1 MNIIFPQS
9 PFLDPVG
16 RPAREWVQW
25 LQNPSVQT
33 ITAGTLTIEEV
44 VIGIPLEVQYGG
56 TGLSTIPNNGQL
68 LIGNGT
74 GYTLNTIAAGNG
86 ITIANSAGAIT
97 TSITNTGVVAGGYGS
112 ASSVSTFT
120 VNAQGQLTIAGNVAI
135 AISAAQI
142 TSGTIDSARISGSYT
157 GITGVGT
164 LTAGTWNAT
173 TIGAAYGGTGL
184 SSYVIGDIIF
194 ASGTTTLST
203 LPDVATG
210 NALISGG
217 VGVAPSY
224 GKIGLTT
231 HISGVLPVANG
242 GTNISSYTTGDII
255 FANGATSLD
264 KLPDVATGNAL
275 LSGGIGVAPAY
286 GKVGLTTHVSGV
298 LPIANGGTNISTYAV
313 GDILYCSATDVLS
326 KLPKPTASSY
336 LAMTSAGVPS
346 WKNPK
351 YGTFYNMTD
360 ETVGVINTPYPLVFD
375 ITDLSNGVSVP
386 ITTGV
391 VTASIATTTMTVTAV
406 TSGVL
411 SIGQTI
417 TGTGVTAGTR
427 IIAFVSGTGGTGTY
441 TVDKSQTVAST
452 TITASKQTRIT
463 VAADGVYNFQFSAQL
478 DKTSSSKKDVWIWAR
493 VNDVD
498 VPDSTGKVSL
508 AGSNAATIE
517 SWNYV
522 YNLLANDYFELMWA
536 AEDVDCLMTS
546 TPASSFYPAAPAII
560 MTVTDNISV

>member
-1 MNIIFPQS
+1 MANITQI
-9 PFLDPVG
+9 
-16 RPAREWVQW
+16 PAPRVAIVDSNTGLISVQW
-25 LQNPSVQT
+25 FRYFNNINTIVGGGTGITPPSSGGTGTNVVPT
-33 ITAGTLTIEEV
+33 DGRILIGNSSGTYTVANLTAGT
-44 VIGIPLEVQYGG
+44 
-56 TGLSTIPNNGQL
+56 GLFRVN
-68 LIGNGT
+68 GNGALLV
-74 GYTLNTIAAGNG
+74 GV
-86 ITIANSAGAIT
+86 SD
-97 TSITNTGVVAGGYGS
+97 TGVTAGSYGS
-112 ASSVSTFT
+112 ASSVTTLT
-120 VNAQGQLTIAGNVAI
+120 VNAQGQLTVAGNVAI
-135 AISAAQI
+135 AIAASQI
-142 TSGTIDSARISGSYT
+142 TSGTIDPARISGSYT

-164 LTAGTWNAT
+164 LTVGTWNAS
-173 TIGAAYGGTGL
+173 TIAAAYGGTGIA
-184 SSYVIGDIIF
+184 SYTVGDIIF
-194 ASGTTTLST
+194 ASGTTTLS
-203 LPDVATG
+203 
-210 NALISGG
+210 
-217 VGVAPSY
+217 
-224 GKIGLTT
+224 
-231 HISGVLPVANG
+231 
-242 GTNISSYTTGDII
+242 
-255 FANGATSLD
+255 

-275 LSGGIGVAPAY
+275 LSGGVGVAPAY

-298 LPIANGGTNISTYAV
+298 LPIANGGTNISTYAT
-313 GDILYCSATDVLS
+313 GDILYASAPNVLS
-326 KLPKPTASSY
+326 KLSKPTASSY

-351 YGTFYNMTD
+351 YGTFYNTTD

-391 VTASIATTTMTVTAV
+391 VTASIAATTMTVTAV

-441 TVDKSQTVAST
+441 TVDKSQVVIST
-452 TITASKQTRIT
+452 TITATKQTRIT

-478 DKTSSSKKDVWIWAR
+478 DKNSATAKNVWIWTR
-493 VNDVD
+493 INDVD
-498 VPDSTGKVSL
+498 VPDSTGKVTL

-522 YNLLANDYFELMWA
+522 YNLVANDYLELMWA
-536 AEDVDCLMTS
+536 AEDTDCLMTS